1 VLALLGFTYIMDY
14 LCRKNWT
21 VDSVVT
27 LLVHISASW
36 L

>member
-1 VLALLGFTYIMDY
+1 MDY